1 VAVFHKKTSAL
12 TDTLGTVEHT
22 LAEMPAGQRVLITG
36 HRGGRM
42 LRARLLAMGLN
53 LGREVDV
60 LQNNRGLIIVGVN
73 GGRVALGRGISQ
85 KILAEPV
92 VPLLTHQ
99 SPDQG

>member
-1 VAVFHKKTSAL
+1 VIGRKKDPKVTAEAASSLEHSLAL
-12 TDTLGTVEHT
+12 T
-22 LAEMPAGQRVLITG
+22 PAGQRVRITG

-42 LRARLLAMGLN
+42 LRARLLSMGLN

-60 LQNNRGLIIVGVN
+60 LQNNRGLIIVGIN

-92 VPLLTHQ
+92 GPLLT
-99 SPDQG
+99 DQRPE

>member
-1 VAVFHKKTSAL
+1 VAVVNKDPHL
-12 TDTLGTVEHT
+12 MVEANGPPELS
-22 LAEMPAGQRVLITG
+22 LAEMPAGGRVRITG

-53 LGREVDV
+53 LGREVEII
-60 LQNNRGLIIVGVN
+60 QNNRGLIIVGIN

-92 VPLLTHQ
+92 VPLLT
-99 SPDQG
+99 DQRSG

>member
-1 VAVFHKKTSAL
+1 MAVVKKDRDIMAEAVE
-12 TDTLGTVEHT
+12 TLEHS
-22 LAEMPAGQRVLITG
+22 LAEMPAGQRVRITG

-53 LGREVDV
+53 LGRELEI
-60 LQNNRGLIIVGVN
+60 LQNNRGLIIVGIN
-73 GGRVALGRGISQ
+73 GGRVALGKGISQ

-99 SPDQG
+99 HPG

>member
-1 VAVFHKKTSAL
+1 VAGLEKDVHL
-12 TDTLGTVEHT
+12 TADAAGPRELL
-22 LAEMPAGQRVLITG
+22 LADFPAGRRVRITG

-60 LQNNRGLIIVGVN
+60 IQNNRGLIIVGIN

-92 VPLLTHQ
+92 LPLLT
-99 SPDQG
+99 DQRPR

>member
-1 VAVFHKKTSAL
+1 MADAVGPL
-12 TDTLGTVEHT
+12 EHP
-22 LAEMPAGQRVLITG
+22 LAEIPAGRRVRITG

-53 LGREVDV
+53 LGREVEI

-92 VPLLTHQ
+92 VPLLT
-99 SPDQG
+99 DQRSG

>member
-1 VAVFHKKTSAL
+1 MAAAAGPL
-12 TDTLGTVEHT
+12 EQL
-22 LAEMPAGQRVLITG
+22 LAEFPAGRRVRITG

-53 LGREVDV
+53 LGREVEV
-60 LQNNRGLIIVGVN
+60 IQNNRGLIIVGVN

-92 VPLLTHQ
+92 VPLLT
-99 SPDQG
+99 DQRSG